1 MVELEGTKPGADAQI
16 ETSSD
21 PSGTPVVVVRGDL
34 DMSNADAL
42 KQTVASIAAGKPNA
56 LIIDFSGL
64 RFMDSAGIAVLVDA
78 ASQVPTVRLRHP
90 SAAVRRVIE
99 ITGLTAIIAIEP

>member
-1 MVELEGTKPGADAQI
+1 MAELEDSFPGAEAQI
-16 ETSSD
+16 ETSLD
-21 PSGTPVVVVRGDL
+21 ASGTPTVTVRGDL

-42 KQTVASIAAGKPNA
+42 KATVASLAAGKPDE

-78 ASQVPTVRLRHP
+78 ANQVPSVRLRQP
-90 SAAVRRVIE
+90 SDAVRRVVE
-99 ITGLTAIIAIEP
+99 ITGLTAIVALEP

>member
-1 MVELEGTKPGADAQI
+1 MADLEETNPGADVHI
-16 ETSSD
+16 ETTSD
-21 PSGTPVVVVRGDL
+21 ASGTPTVTVRGDL

-42 KQTVASIAAGKPNA
+42 KATVDSLAAGKPDA

-78 ASQVPTVRLRHP
+78 ANRVPHVRLLHP
-90 SAAVRRVIE
+90 STAVRRVVE
-99 ITGLTAIIAIEP
+99 ITGLNAIIAMEP

>member
-1 MVELEGTKPGADAQI
+1 MADLDSTPGAEVRI
-16 ETSSD
+16 ETSADTTGIPTVTVS
-21 PSGTPVVVVRGDL
+21 GDL

-42 KQTVASIAAGKPNA
+42 KATVASVTADHPDR

-78 ASQVPTVRLRHP
+78 ASKVPTVQLRDP
-90 SAAVRRVIE
+90 SPAVRRVVE
-99 ITGLTAIIAIEP
+99 ITGLTAIIAMEP

>member
-1 MVELEGTKPGADAQI
+1 MAEIESSPGAEVRI
-16 ETSSD
+16 ETSAD
-21 PSGTPVVVVRGDL
+21 ASGIPTVTVSGDL

-42 KQTVASIAAGKPNA
+42 KETVASVTADHPEK

-78 ASQVPTVRLRHP
+78 AHKVGSVQLRDP
-90 SAAVRRVIE
+90 SPAVRRVVE
-99 ITGLTAIIAIEP
+99 ITGLTALIVMEP

>member
-1 MVELEGTKPGADAQI
+1 MAELDKANSGAEAQI

-21 PSGTPVVVVRGDL
+21 SSGTPTVAVRGDL

-42 KQTVASIAAGKPNA
+42 KQAVASIAADKPDA

-78 ASQVPTVRLRHP
+78 ANRVPQVRLRHP

-99 ITGLTAIIAIEP
+99 ITGLTAIIVMEP

>member
-1 MVELEGTKPGADAQI
+1 MEELDANPAAEARI

-21 PSGTPVVVVRGDL
+21 ASGTPTVTVSGDL
-34 DMSNADAL
+34 DMSNADSL
-42 KQTVASIAAGKPNA
+42 KATVASLAASHPQR

-78 ASQVPTVRLRHP
+78 ANKVPSVHLRDP
-90 SAAVRRVIE
+90 TPAVRRVVE
-99 ITGLTAIIAIEP
+99 ITGLTAIIVVEP

>member
-1 MVELEGTKPGADAQI
+1 MEELESSPGPEARI

-21 PSGTPVVVVRGDL
+21 ASGIPTVTVSGDL

-42 KQTVASIAAGKPNA
+42 KATVASVTANHPQR

-78 ASQVPTVRLRHP
+78 ASKAGSVHLRNP
-90 SAAVRRVIE
+90 SPAVRRVVE
-99 ITGLTAIIAIEP
+99 ITGLTAIIAMEP

>member
-1 MVELEGTKPGADAQI
+1 MEEIGSNPGAEARI

-21 PSGTPVVVVRGDL
+21 AHGTPTVTVSGDL

-42 KQTVASIAAGKPNA
+42 KATVASVAANHPQR

-78 ASQVPTVRLRHP
+78 ANKVPNVHLRDP
-90 SAAVRRVIE
+90 SPAVRRVVE

>member
-1 MVELEGTKPGADAQI
+1 MADLEETNPRADVHI

-21 PSGTPVVVVRGDL
+21 ASGTPTVTVRGDL

-42 KQTVASIAAGKPNA
+42 KATVTSLAARKPDA
-56 LIIDFSGL
+56 LVVDLSGL

-78 ASQVPTVRLRHP
+78 ANQVPNVRLRHP
-90 SAAVRRVIE
+90 SAAVRRVVE
-99 ITGLTAIIAIEP
+99 MTGLNAIVAIEP